1 MHINSNLFAGMQK
14 SQTNST
20 RSHSTTQT
28 QYRMFNHDM
37 MREIFSSKH
46 APVCVF
52 VFQTAISIGTGLQ
65 FNPTTRDNI
74 ECP

>member
-28 QYRMFNHDM
+28 QYRMFNRDM
-37 MREIFSSKH
+37 VRDFFFKTRSG
-46 APVCVF
+46 VCVF

-65 FNPTTRDNI
+65 FSPTTRDNI